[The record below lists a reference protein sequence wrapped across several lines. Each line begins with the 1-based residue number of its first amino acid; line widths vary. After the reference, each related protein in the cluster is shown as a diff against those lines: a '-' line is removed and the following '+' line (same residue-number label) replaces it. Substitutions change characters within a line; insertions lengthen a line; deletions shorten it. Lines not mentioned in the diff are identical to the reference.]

1 MSTPLSTKALAE
13 LEAVE
18 PLSGIRNLLVYRLS
32 SPANLGLNLCSQR
45 AKLSPFLYLN
55 IMLLLLKLSLCLPFN
70 PLPGW
75 LLLPQESSES
85 CSFVKLLLSML
96 HFKSLSFSQIHPDT
110 PMITLR
116 SHVAFPDPAVST
128 QRMLWLSLL

>member
-1 MSTPLSTKALAE
+1 MSTPLNTKALAE

-18 PLSGIRNLLVYRLS
+18 PLSGIRNLLVYILS
-32 SPANLGLNLCSQR
+32 SPANLCLNLCSQGAR
-45 AKLSPFLYLN
+45 LSPFLYLN

-96 HFKSLSFSQIHPDT
+96 LHFKYLSFSQIHPDT

-116 SHVAFPDPAVST
+116 SNVAPSQSIP
-128 QRMLWLSLL
+128 